1 MDPSSRLSEV
11 PSTQFTLRVN
21 GRAHQLKVDV
31 RTTLLDALREH
42 LRLSGTKKGC
52 DWSAKIASFICGTRG
67 ACPVTFGDVPFA
79 GVSSIRRKEGSER

>member
-11 PSTQFTLRVN
+11 PSAQFTSRVN

-52 DWSAKIASFICGTRG
+52 DWSAEIASFICGTRG
-67 ACPVTFGDVPFA
+67 ARPVAFGDVPFA
-79 GVSSIRRKEGSER
+79 GVSSIRSREGSER